1 MDVKLS
7 DEAYD
12 MGGAEALPAAVATGE
27 AESSSVEGERA
38 MPRQRG
44 YSPLSDVIVC
54 FTIDTMVKATRRSK
68 QAVGQAV
75 KRLLEVQ
82 IVCQSNKGK
91 RSRVFEVPDV
101 LDEFNMVER
110 RLASP
115 SRGTSVELPVRPVPN
130 R

>member
-12 MGGAEALPAAVATGE
+12 VGGAEALPAAVATGE

-54 FTIDTMVKATRRSK
+54 SDACFAVSWGRGIDTS
-68 QAVGQAV
+68 
-75 KRLLEVQ
+75 
-82 IVCQSNKGK
+82 
-91 RSRVFEVPDV
+91 
-101 LDEFNMVER
+101 
-110 RLASP
+110 
-115 SRGTSVELPVRPVPN
+115 
-130 R
+130 